1 MSAQNEKN
9 SLKCFK
15 RMIDVSYLAV
25 HLTGNIIINVRK
37 LHINLLK
44 KMCSLSIPSLEYIL
58 DTISKIIV
66 LDVPGHVICDFPG
79 VPAHQMFQLL
89 KDI

>member
-1 MSAQNEKN
+1 MKKKN

-25 HLTGNIIINVRK
+25 HLTGNII
-37 LHINLLK
+37 INLLK